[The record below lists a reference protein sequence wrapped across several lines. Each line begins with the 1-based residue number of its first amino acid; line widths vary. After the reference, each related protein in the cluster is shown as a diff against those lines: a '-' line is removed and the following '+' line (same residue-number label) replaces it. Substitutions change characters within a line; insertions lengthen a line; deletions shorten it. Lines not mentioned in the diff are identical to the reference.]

1 MLQQGAPLLPVQV
14 LDSLSMLAA
23 TSLQH
28 QKRADQGLLLSSDAV
43 EIGTVSALDMPIDT
57 PPLSQP
63 IIASASAWRPWVAP
77 SLPLRKRPFIEADLL
92 AAATASASEGS
103 KVARQQR
110 QQQRGSR
117 SHELTGAASLSDSGC
132 TAVSHDT
139 LSCGVSATHV
149 TKERRKG
156 NETPYMKWKPT
167 DHRRV
172 LCRALNALVDWGAF
186 GASMRRF
193 KTEGDSSRGYSRG
206 LYEIILVD
214 VFGAQFAKGAQWY
227 KRCNAP
233 VVLSQLLT
241 LATGGRVV
249 FTEEE
254 ARGSLTPDGC
264 LAHLEG
270 EGGGIM
276 FRPGGTGA
284 WTVNERM
291 LAARGV
297 RAEDLQRTL
306 ATLPLPPLPEP
317 DPKTAASKP
326 AAAAP
331 TKPMQPTAPIRPS
344 PSLAEAPEEDVSAV
358 ARCGSSGSQGVLGSK
373 NFIGNAL
380 ALLSQRHEPMLEPT
394 QSSSKLP
401 VAQVELVA
409 AVHTQQAAADAA
421 AVAARMESLCR
432 VQMALLALQQQYLAE
447 GGDGLFCSP
456 NQPGLNLAFQAMIQT
471 IALELTS
478 ASTAPC
484 SSHR

>member
-1 MLQQGAPLLPVQV
+1 MLQQGAPLLPVQLV
-14 LDSLSMLAA
+14 DSLSMLAA
-23 TSLQH
+23 TSLQ
-28 QKRADQGLLLSSDAV
+28 QRVADSLQGKFLEESGTLSDAPT
-43 EIGTVSALDMPIDT
+43 GA
-57 PPLSQP
+57 PPLSKP
-63 IIASASAWRPWVAP
+63 LIATASAWRPWVAP
-77 SLPLRKRPFIEADLL
+77 SLPLRKRPFVEADLPSSEI
-92 AAATASASEGS
+92 ASASEDS
-103 KVARQQR
+103 KVARHQR
-110 QQQRGSR
+110 LQQRGSHAR
-117 SHELTGAASLSDSGC
+117 SHDLMGTASVSDSGC
-132 TAVSHDT
+132 TVVSNDT
-139 LSCGVSATHV
+139 LSCGVSDTHV
-149 TKERRKG
+149 SKERRKG

-214 VFGAQFAKGAQWY
+214 VFGAQFAKGGQWY

-241 LATGGRVV
+241 LATDGRVV
-249 FTEEE
+249 LTEEE

-317 DPKTAASKP
+317 DPKTPASKT

-331 TKPMQPTAPIRPS
+331 IKSMQSTTPIMRPS
-344 PSLAEAPEEDVSAV
+344 KSLEEDVSAV
-358 ARCGSSGSQGVLGSK
+358 ARVGSSGSQPLGSK
-373 NFIGNAL
+373 NSSPPAL
-380 ALLSQRHEPMLEPT
+380 FPQQHDPMLEPT

-401 VAQVELVA
+401 VAQVGK
-409 AVHTQQAAADAA
+409 VHSQQAVADAA
-421 AVAARMESLCR
+421 AARMLSLSR
-432 VQMALLALQQQYLAE
+432 VQTALLALQQQYVKE
-447 GGDGLFCSP
+447 GGDGLFRSP
-456 NQPGLNLAFQAMIQT
+456 NQPGLNLAIQAMMQT
-471 IALELTS
+471 ITLELTS
-478 ASTAPC
+478 ASLPAC
-484 SSHR
+484 NDEL

>member
-1 MLQQGAPLLPVQV
+1 LQ
-14 LDSLSMLAA
+14 
-23 TSLQH
+23 
-28 QKRADQGLLLSSDAV
+28 
-43 EIGTVSALDMPIDT
+43 
-57 PPLSQP
+57 
-63 IIASASAWRPWVAP
+63 
-77 SLPLRKRPFIEADLL
+77 LPLRKRPFIEADLL

-110 QQQRGSR
+110 QQQRGSHAR

-132 TAVSHDT
+132 TAVSNDT
-139 LSCGVSATHV
+139 LSCGVSTTHA

-186 GASMRRF
+186 GASTRRF

-214 VFGAQFAKGAQWY
+214 VFGAQFAKGGQWY

-233 VVLSQLLT
+233 VVLSQLIS

-249 FTEEE
+249 LTEEE

-317 DPKTAASKP
+317 EPKTAASKTAP
-326 AAAAP
+326 AGP
-331 TKPMQPTAPIRPS
+331 SKPVQPTASISPPS
-344 PSLAEAPEEDVSAV
+344 PSLAGAPEEDMNVV
-358 ARCGSSGSQGVLGSK
+358 ARCGSSGSQGILGSK
-373 NFIGNAL
+373 NVNPPAL
-380 ALLSQRHEPMLEPT
+380 FPQQHAPILEVT

-401 VAQVELVA
+401 VAQELVA
-409 AVHTQQAAADAA
+409 TVYSQQAAAAAAADAA
-421 AVAARMESLCR
+421 AAAARMESLCR
-432 VQMALLALQQQYLAE
+432 VQTALLALQQQYLAE
-447 GGDGLFCSP
+447 GGDRLFRSP
-456 NQPGLNLAFQAMIQT
+456 NQPGLDLALKAMMQT
-471 IALELTS
+471 IAHELTS
-478 ASTAPC
+478 ASLPPC
-484 SSHR
+484 YSHR